1 MKKIYLIL
9 ILISLFFTGC
19 KFREVKKDKKVQ
31 SETIA
36 GRPSWFFSP
45 TQGKY
50 KYGGVGVA
58 GRSTRGLSGQRQLA
72 ISRAV
77 DELAIQMGVSVQNV
91 VETTQKQTSS
101 TYQSYSIQS
110 TTGEVFQAI
119 LMDIWIDE
127 GTKELFAWM
136 VIE

>member
-1 MKKIYLIL
+1 MKKSYIIL
-9 ILISLFFTGC
+9 ILISLISIGC
-19 KFREVKKDKKVQ
+19 TFREVKAPKD
-31 SETIA
+31 EMIG

-77 DELAIQMGVSVQNV
+77 DELAIQIGVSVENV
-91 VETTQKQTSS
+91 IETTQKQTSS

-127 GTKELFAWM
+127 RTRELFAWM